1 MRLPPLIRPH
11 VYAHPTLDTAI
22 WFLHLRWLAVIG
34 QLLAII
40 VVNFGLRVNLP
51 LREIFSLIGVTAV
64 SNLAYWIWLARLH
77 RRGLQAAERLPGDQV
92 VSTLMLV
99 DVLSLTGLLYLTAG
113 IANPFW
119 LFYFVNIAMAAAIV
133 TPAWA
138 WTLWACT
145 VGCVILLLKV
155 KTQPMSVL
163 SALHQDLT
171 DSQGWTTPQLGYL
184 VSFVTCSA
192 IITYF
197 TTVLTG
203 ELRQREHAI
212 KEAEEAKSRNRQ
224 LESLATLAAGAAHEL
239 ASPMSTI
246 AVVSKELGRA
256 LEKQSAPESV
266 LRDVGLIRSELNR
279 CREILDRMTTA
290 TGDAAGEKL
299 LAITLDEFIQETLLG
314 VREACRVEVVTAP
327 DSIATSRNLLPVQA
341 AAQALRNLVQNALD
355 ASPADSKV
363 TIRTKSTDNQWIV
376 DVQDQ
381 GEGMPAEVLERI
393 GEPFFTTKEP
403 GKGMGLGVYLA
414 SNVMRRLGGS
424 LKFVSQPGQGTVAQ
438 VRLPLVR

>member
-22 WFLHLRWLAVIG
+22 WFLHLRWLAVVG
-34 QLLAII
+34 QLLAILVVI
-40 VVNFGLRVNLP
+40 VGMRVDLP
-51 LREIFSLIGVTAV
+51 LREIFAIIGLTAAT
-64 SNLAYWIWLARLH
+64 NLAYWAWLARLH
-77 RRGLQAAERLPGDQV
+77 RKGLQGGDRLPGDQV
-92 VSTLMLV
+92 ISSLMFV
-99 DVLSLTGLLYLTAG
+99 DVLSLTGLLYLSSG
-113 IANPFW
+113 VANPFW
-119 LFYFVNIAMAAAIV
+119 LFYFVNIAMAAAII

-145 VGCVILLLKV
+145 VGCVIVLLKIR
-155 KTQPMSVL
+155 TQPINVL

-171 DSQGWTTPQLGYL
+171 NTEGWSTPQLGYL

-203 ELRQREHAI
+203 ELRQREQLI

-246 AVVSKELGRA
+246 AVVSKELSRA
-256 LEKQSAPESV
+256 LEKQSAPKSV
-266 LRDVGLIRSELNR
+266 LSDVGLIRSELNR

-290 TGDAAGEKL
+290 TGDAAGEQL
-299 LAITLDEFIQETLLG
+299 RAITLDEFIQETLLG
-314 VREACRVEVVTAP
+314 VRDANRVKIEQKK
-327 DSIATSRNLLPVQA
+327 SQYSGATNLLTVQA

-355 ASPADSKV
+355 ASPSDSIV
-363 TIRTKSTDNQWIV
+363 TIETSASENEWLI
-376 DVQDQ
+376 DVKDR

-393 GEPFFTTKEP
+393 GQPFFTTKEP

-414 SNVMRRLGGS
+414 TNVMRRLGGS
-424 LKFVSQPGQGTVAQ
+424 LKFTSQTGQGTTAH